1 MKTLHRGMKTLH
13 RAMNTPHK
21 DSGGFALL
29 LTLLIMTLI
38 VTVTFQFNTS
48 MTSELYAAANLRD
61 GVRLGSIASS
71 GFHYA
76 LAVLFEDASAENG
89 FDSLHEDWADFRAL
103 SASSNSM
110 FEDGRFEVRII
121 DHSGRIQIN
130 QLIKAPD
137 EVGGE
142 YTYNMTQKELLTR
155 FLSSEEFDLDEET
168 VDDLVDALKDWM
180 DPDNEVTGFGAENS
194 FYQTLDK
201 PYACKNAPVESLQ
214 ELLLVRGINKEL
226 FYGTKESPG
235 ISAFLT
241 TQGND
246 GKININTAHPL
257 VLKALS
263 EHLDQEMVEEM
274 IAYREDEDNDLS
286 SISWYSG
293 VRGMSSEVSI
303 DHLVSTSSHFFEIQ
317 STGIMETMNKRVE
330 GLVERKE
337 DTIRIVSWRSE

>member
-1 MKTLHRGMKTLH
+1 MKRLHR
-13 RAMNTPHK
+13 N
-21 DSGGFALL
+21 SGGFAIL
-29 LTLLIMTLI
+29 LTLLIFTLL

-61 GVRLGSIASS
+61 NVRLGSIANS

-76 LAVLFEDASAENG
+76 LAILFEDANAENE
-89 FDSLHEDWADFRAL
+89 FDSLHEDWANSSAL
-103 SASSNSM
+103 SANSSQM

-137 EVGGE
+137 EMEGE
-142 YTYNMTQKELLTR
+142 YTYNMIQKDLLTR
-155 FLSSEEFDLDEET
+155 FLRSEEFDLDEET

-180 DPDNEVTGFGAENS
+180 DPDQEVTGFGAENS
-194 FYQTLDK
+194 YYQTLDK
-201 PYACKNAPVESLQ
+201 PYACKNGPVDSLE
-214 ELLLVRGINKEL
+214 ELLLVRGISREL
-226 FYGTKESPG
+226 FYGTDERPG
-235 ISAFLT
+235 ISAYLT

-257 VLKALS
+257 VLMALS

-286 SISWYSG
+286 SISWYKG

-303 DHLVSTSSHFFEIQ
+303 DDLVSTSSHVFEIR
-317 STGIMETMNKRVE
+317 STGIMETMSKGVE

-337 DTIRIVSWRSE
+337 GAIRIVSWKSE

>member
-1 MKTLHRGMKTLH
+1 MKRPHR
-13 RAMNTPHK
+13 N
-21 DSGGFALL
+21 SGGFAIL
-29 LTLLIMTLI
+29 LTLLIFTLL

-61 GVRLGSIASS
+61 NARLGSIAKS

-76 LAVLFEDASAENG
+76 IAVLFEDANAENE
-89 FDSLHEDWADFRAL
+89 FDSLHEAWANFRAL
-103 SASSNSM
+103 SANSSSM
-110 FEDGRFEVRII
+110 YEDGRFEVRIV

-130 QLIKAPD
+130 QLLKAP
-137 EVGGE
+137 EVMGE
-142 YTYNMTQKELLTR
+142 EYIYNMTQKDLLTR
-155 FLSSEEFDLDEET
+155 FLRSEEFDLDEET

-180 DPDNEVTGFGAENS
+180 DPDHEVTGFGAENS
-194 FYQTLDK
+194 YYQTLDK
-201 PYACKNAPVESLQ
+201 PYACKNGPVDSLE
-214 ELLLVRGINKEL
+214 ELLLVRGISREL
-226 FYGTKESPG
+226 FYGTDEMPG
-235 ISAFLT
+235 IASYLT

-257 VLKALS
+257 VLSALS

-286 SISWYSG
+286 SISWYKG

-303 DHLVSTSSHFFEIQ
+303 DHLVSTSSHVFEIR
-317 STGIMETMNKRVE
+317 STGIMETMSKRVE

-337 DTIRIVSWRSE
+337 GAIRIVSWKSE

>member
-1 MKTLHRGMKTLH
+1 MKRLHR
-13 RAMNTPHK
+13 

-61 GVRLGSIASS
+61 SVRLGSIARS

-76 LAVLFEDASAENG
+76 LAVLYEDAAAENG
-89 FDSLHEDWADFRAL
+89 FDSLHEGWADFRAL
-103 SASSNSM
+103 SANSSSM

-142 YTYNMTQKELLTR
+142 YTYNTTQKELLTR
-155 FLSSEEFDLDEET
+155 FLSSEEFDLDEEM

-180 DPDNEVTGFGAENS
+180 DPDHEVTGFGAEDS

-201 PYACKNAPVESLQ
+201 PYACKNGPVESLD
-214 ELLLVRGINKEL
+214 ELLLVRGISREL
-226 FYGTKESPG
+226 YYGTEERPG
-235 ISAFLT
+235 ISAYLT
-241 TQGND
+241 TQGSD
-246 GKININTAHPL
+246 GKININTASPL
-257 VLKALS
+257 VLRSLS
-263 EHLDQEMVEEM
+263 EHLDQEIVEEM
-274 IAYREDEDNDLS
+274 IAYRGDEDNDLS

-303 DHLVSTSSHFFEIQ
+303 DHLVSTSSHYFEIR
-317 STGIMETMNKRVE
+317 SAGIRETMSKRVE

-337 DTIRIVSWRSE
+337 GTLKILSWKAE

>member
-1 MKTLHRGMKTLH
+1 MKRLHR
-13 RAMNTPHK
+13 N
-21 DSGGFALL
+21 SGGFAIL
-29 LTLLIMTLI
+29 LTLLIFTLL
-38 VTVTFQFNTS
+38 VTVTLQFNTS

-76 LAVLFEDASAENG
+76 LAVLFEDANAENE
-89 FDSLHEDWADFRAL
+89 FDSLHEDWANFRAL
-103 SASSNSM
+103 SANSSQM

-130 QLIKAPD
+130 QLLKAPD
-137 EVGGE
+137 EMGGE
-142 YTYNMTQKELLTR
+142 YTYNMTQKDLLIR
-155 FLSSEEFDLDEET
+155 FLRSEEFDLDEET

-180 DPDNEVTGFGAENS
+180 DPDHEVTGFGAENS

-201 PYACKNAPVESLQ
+201 PYACKNGPVDSLE
-214 ELLLVRGINKEL
+214 ELLLVRGISREL
-226 FYGTKESPG
+226 FYGTDERPG
-235 ISAFLT
+235 ISAYLT

-257 VLKALS
+257 VLMALS

-286 SISWYSG
+286 SISWYKG

-303 DHLVSTSSHFFEIQ
+303 DDLISTSSHVFEIR
-317 STGIMETMNKRVE
+317 STGIMETMSKRVE

-337 DTIRIVSWRSE
+337 SVIRIVSWKSD

>member
-1 MKTLHRGMKTLH
+1 MKMFHRDMKRL
-13 RAMNTPHK
+13 RR

-29 LTLLIMTLI
+29 LTLLIISLV
-38 VTVTFQFNTS
+38 VTVTLQFNTS

-61 GVRLGSIASS
+61 GVRLRSIANS

-76 LAVLFEDASAENG
+76 LAVLFEDAAENE

-103 SASSNSM
+103 SAHSSSM

-130 QLIKAPD
+130 QLLKAPD
-137 EVGGE
+137 EEGGE
-142 YTYNMTQKELLTR
+142 YTYDMTQKELLTR

-180 DPDNEVTGFGAENS
+180 DPDHEVTGFGAEAS
-194 FYQTLDK
+194 YYQTLDR
-201 PYACKNAPVESLQ
+201 PYACKDAPVESLE
-214 ELLLVRGINKEL
+214 ELLLVRGISKEL
-226 FYGTKESPG
+226 FYGTEERPG
-235 ISAFLT
+235 ISAYLT
-241 TQGND
+241 TQQGSD
-246 GKININTAHPL
+246 GKININTAPSL
-257 VLKALS
+257 VLRSLS
-263 EHLDQEMVEEM
+263 EYLDQGMVEEM

-286 SISWYSG
+286 SISWYGG

-303 DHLVSTSSHFFEIQ
+303 DHLVSTSSHCFEIR
-317 STGIMETMNKRVE
+317 STGIRENMSKRVE

-337 DTIRIVSWRSE
+337 GALKIVSWRTE

>member
-1 MKTLHRGMKTLH
+1 MKRLHR
-13 RAMNTPHK
+13 

-38 VTVTFQFNTS
+38 VAVTFQFNTS

-61 GVRLGSIASS
+61 SVRLRSIANS

-76 LAVLFEDASAENG
+76 LAVLFEDAAAENG

-103 SASSNSM
+103 SANSSSM
-110 FEDGRFEVRII
+110 FEDDRFEVRII

-130 QLIKAPD
+130 QLLKAPD

-155 FLSSEEFDLDEET
+155 FLSSEEFGLDEET

-180 DPDNEVTGFGAENS
+180 DPDHEVTGFGAENS

-201 PYACKNAPVESLQ
+201 PYACRNGPVESLE
-214 ELLLVRGINKEL
+214 ELLLVRGISREL
-226 FYGTKESPG
+226 YYGTEERPG
-235 ISAFLT
+235 ISAYLT
-241 TQGND
+241 TQGSD
-246 GKININTAHPL
+246 GKININTAPPL
-257 VLKALS
+257 VLRSLS
-263 EHLDQEMVEEM
+263 EHLDQQMVEEM

-303 DHLVSTSSHFFEIQ
+303 DQLISTSSHYFEIR
-317 STGIMETMNKRVE
+317 SAGIRETMSKRVE

-337 DTIRIVSWRSE
+337 GALKIVSWKTE